1 MDCGGLYE
9 ALAVR
14 RWASA
19 EADGKSRPTA
29 IGQRRTKM
37 IPLKYNVQN
46 LKARGVS
53 TLLSILGIGIV
64 IAVMLSMMAL
74 YNGVKKATTTAA
86 SKDAMM
92 VLREGAQAE
101 VSSWVTKEAY
111 RIIRALPG
119 IQKDSKAQPLISPE
133 IVIAFKIP
141 KKDNPKGSNVIV
153 RGVTQNAFAM
163 RPYVHLVQGRMF
175 RPGSSEV
182 IVARR
187 IRDRFLNIDLGDTFK
202 FGPQQW
208 NVVGV
213 FDAGKSAFSSEM
225 WADVDYLGQA
235 RKRTAYS
242 SLLVRPVDRA
252 AFESIK
258 AAIANDNRLK
268 LQVKSESQYY
278 DEQTNGLLG
287 IVVLVFIVALFMVA
301 AAVLATMNTMFAA
314 VSSRKKELA
323 TMRAIGYK
331 RRQILLAMVIESAFV
346 AFLGGVAGI
355 ILALP
360 VNFISTGTINWQ
372 TFSEVA
378 FNFDVDRGVALM
390 GLILAV
396 VSGVIGGLI
405 PAATAARMPIVQAL
419 REI

>member
-1 MDCGGLYE
+1 
-9 ALAVR
+9 
-14 RWASA
+14 
-19 EADGKSRPTA
+19 
-29 IGQRRTKM
+29 M
-37 IPLKYNVQN
+37 IPLKYNIQN

-53 TLLSILGIGIV
+53 TLMSVFGIGIV

-74 YNGVKKATTTAA
+74 YNGVKKATTTTA
-86 SKDAMM
+86 SRDLMM
-92 VLREGAQAE
+92 VMREGAQAE

-119 IQKDSKAQPLISPE
+119 VQKDTKGEPMISPE
-133 IVIAFKIP
+133 IVIAFKIA
-141 KKDNPKGSNVIV
+141 KKDNPKGANVIV
-153 RGVTQNAFAM
+153 RGVTQNAFTM

-175 RPGSSEV
+175 RPGSDEV

-187 IRDRFLNIDLGDTFK
+187 IRDRFENTNLGDTFK
-202 FGPQQW
+202 FGPQYW
-208 NVVGV
+208 HVVGI
-213 FDAGKSAFSSEM
+213 FDAPNSAFASEM
-225 WADVDYLGQA
+225 WADVEFLGQA

-258 AAIANDNRLK
+258 AAIANDNRVK
-268 LQVKSESQYY
+268 RQVKSESQYY
-278 DEQTNGLLG
+278 NEQTNGLLG
-287 IVVLVFIVALFMVA
+287 IVILVFIVALFMVA

-323 TMRAIGYK
+323 TLRAIGYK
-331 RRQILLAMVIESAFV
+331 RRQILLAIVIESAFV

-355 ILALP
+355 LLALP
-360 VNFISTGTINWQ
+360 VNLISTGTINWQ

-378 FNFDVDRGVALM
+378 FNFDVDRGVALL

-396 VSGVIGGLI
+396 VSGVIGGFI
-405 PAATAARMPIVQAL
+405 PAASAARMPITQAL

>member
-1 MDCGGLYE
+1 
-9 ALAVR
+9 
-14 RWASA
+14 
-19 EADGKSRPTA
+19 
-29 IGQRRTKM
+29 M
-37 IPLKYNVQN
+37 IPLKYNIQN
-46 LKARGVS
+46 LKARSVS
-53 TLLSILGIGIV
+53 TLMSVLGIGIV

-74 YNGVKKATTTAA
+74 YNGVRKATTTSG

-119 IQKDSKAQPLISPE
+119 IQKDGQGQPLLSPE

-141 KKDNPKGSNVIV
+141 KKDDPKGANVIV

-163 RPYVHLVQGRMF
+163 RPYVHLIQGRMF
-175 RPGSSEV
+175 RPGVSEV

-187 IRDRFLNIDLGDTFK
+187 IRDRFNNTEVGDTFK

-213 FDAGKSAFSSEM
+213 FDAGGTAFSSEI

-242 SLLVRPVDRA
+242 SLLVRPLDHS
-252 AFESIK
+252 AFESISASIK
-258 AAIANDNRLK
+258 NDNRLK
-268 LQVKSESQYY
+268 LAVKSEYDYY
-278 DEQTNGLLG
+278 VEQTNGLLG
-287 IVVLVFIVALFMVA
+287 IVILVFIVALFMVA
-301 AAVLATMNTMFAA
+301 AAVLATMNTMFTA
-314 VSSRKKELA
+314 VSSRKRELA

-331 RRQILLAMVIESAFV
+331 RRTILLAMIIESAFV
-346 AFLGGVAGI
+346 AFLGGVAGVL
-355 ILALP
+355 LALP
-360 VNFISTGTINWQ
+360 VNLISTGTVNWQ

-378 FNFDVDRGVALM
+378 FNFDVDQSVALM
-390 GLILAV
+390 GIGLAV
-396 VSGVIGGLI
+396 ISGVIGGLI
-405 PAATAARMPIVQAL
+405 PAATAARMPITQAL

>member
-1 MDCGGLYE
+1 
-9 ALAVR
+9 
-14 RWASA
+14 
-19 EADGKSRPTA
+19 
-29 IGQRRTKM
+29 M

-119 IQKDSKAQPLISPE
+119 IQRDSKAQPLISPE

>member
-1 MDCGGLYE
+1 
-9 ALAVR
+9 
-14 RWASA
+14 
-19 EADGKSRPTA
+19 
-29 IGQRRTKM
+29 M
-37 IPLKYNVQN
+37 IPLKYNIQN

-53 TLLSILGIGIV
+53 TLMSVFGIGIV

-74 YNGVKKATTTAA
+74 YNGVKKATTTTA
-86 SKDAMM
+86 SKELMM
-92 VLREGAQAE
+92 VMREGAQAE

-119 IQKDSKAQPLISPE
+119 VQKDTKGEPMISPE
-133 IVIAFKIP
+133 IVIAFKIA
-141 KKDNPKGSNVIV
+141 KKDNPKGANVIV
-153 RGVTQNAFAM
+153 RGVTQNAFTM

-175 RPGSSEV
+175 RPGSDEV

-187 IRDRFLNIDLGDTFK
+187 IRDRFQNTNLGDTFK
-202 FGPQQW
+202 FGPQYW
-208 NVVGV
+208 HVVGI
-213 FDAGKSAFSSEM
+213 FDAPNSAFASEI
-225 WADVDYLGQA
+225 WADVEFLGQA

-278 DEQTNGLLG
+278 NEQTNGLLG

-323 TMRAIGYK
+323 TLRAIGYK
-331 RRQILLAMVIESAFV
+331 RRQILLAIVIESAFV

-355 ILALP
+355 LLALP
-360 VNFISTGTINWQ
+360 VNLISTGTINWQ

-396 VSGVIGGLI
+396 VSGVIGGFI
-405 PAATAARMPIVQAL
+405 PAASAARMPITQAL